1 MRRSVLSL
9 LALTP
14 LLWSPLPG
22 AEPDPV
28 VDLLQ
33 VARDQDM
40 TWQRRRADL
49 ILDLTHQDS
58 ERRIAALRGIG
69 DLQDPALAGHLLAFL
84 EPGTPDA
91 EIIEAALSSARLKNA
106 QAVLALRLHLTNP
119 NEDVRMTAYLALD
132 LLSGAS
138 EEDHLARAKDQDP
151 TLRRAALQRLAL
163 FPTAAAAPLLI
174 EGLARNP
181 DPRLRRLCALGL
193 GRLKDRTHGPA
204 LQVGLVDGD
213 QSVRLATARAL
224 AALGYTPAIP
234 VLLTLLEQPQ
244 STPLAACLKQLAGDD
259 FGYAAAR
266 NDQERRQAID
276 RAWSWWTRNLTRL
289 NR

>member
-33 VARDQDM
+33 VARDQDP

-91 EIIEAALSSARLKNA
+91 EIIEAALSSAQLKNA

-119 NEDVRMTAYLALD
+119 NEDVRMTAYLALEQ
-132 LLSGAS
+132 LTGAS
-138 EEDHLARAKDQDP
+138 EEDQPAPK
-151 TLRRAALQRLAL
+151 
-163 FPTAAAAPLLI
+163 AAPKPI
-174 EGLARNP
+174 WV
-181 DPRLRRLCALGL
+181 
-193 GRLKDRTHGPA
+193 KDSPYITIAGKKM
-204 LQVGLVDGD
+204 V
-213 QSVRLATARAL
+213 SVADRM
-224 AALGYTPAIP
+224 
-234 VLLTLLEQPQ
+234 
-244 STPLAACLKQLAGDD
+244 S
-259 FGYAAAR
+259 F
-266 NDQERRQAID
+266 RRQG
-276 RAWSWWTRNLTRL
+276 T
-289 NR
+289 